1 MYQIK
6 FTIREIDYDYPDTEE
21 SQNVIATF
29 ETLSN
34 KKAKDALQSTLEK
47 ADKLMRYAIEYH
59 RDDSDSIREFQAGM
73 FDNFGIDI
81 TMLMAEKCIALR
93 ENNGSN
99 LYTFIEI
106 AELIQE
112 EITFTILDDDCD
124 IVYNLEV

>member
-47 ADKLMRYAIEYH
+47 ADKLMRYAI
-59 RDDSDSIREFQAGM
+59 
-73 FDNFGIDI
+73 
-81 TMLMAEKCIALR
+81 
-93 ENNGSN
+93 
-99 LYTFIEI
+99 
-106 AELIQE
+106 
-112 EITFTILDDDCD
+112 
-124 IVYNLEV
+124 